1 MIPYVKQQTT
11 MAKTEARGWRN
22 NNPLNIEYNP
32 SNRWRGQVGSDGRF
46 AIFSSREYGYR
57 AALVILRNYQ
67 RRYGLTTLKE
77 MIWRWCPPS
86 ERGNDTI
93 RYIGTVSVRG
103 HLPVDKPLDLGNKSV
118 VVRLLEAMTFV
129 ECGRPGDEG
138 AIRGAFEMLRYGD

>member
-1 MIPYVKQQTT
+1 MT
-11 MAKTEARGWRN
+11 AKSEPRGWRN

-32 SNRWRGQVGSDGRF
+32 RNKWRGQTGSDGRF
-46 AIFSSREYGYR
+46 AIFASREYGYR

-67 RRYGLTTLKE
+67 RRYHLLTLTE
-77 MIWRWCPPS
+77 IIARWCPPG
-86 ERGNDTI
+86 ELGNNTR
-93 RYIGTVSVRG
+93 RYIATVARRG
-103 HLPVDKPLDLGNKSV
+103 CLPMAEPLDLGNKSV

>member
-1 MIPYVKQQTT
+1 MTASKV
-11 MAKTEARGWRN
+11 ARGWRN
-22 NNPLNIEYNP
+22 NNPLNIEYSP
-32 SNRWRGQVGSDGRF
+32 RNRWRGQVGSDGRF

-67 RRYGLTTLKE
+67 RRYGLTTLTE
-77 MIWRWCPPS
+77 IIGRWCPPS
-86 ERGNDTI
+86 ERGNDTP

-103 HLPVDKPLDLGNKSV
+103 HLPVDDPLDLGNKSV

-138 AIRGAFEMLRYGD
+138 AIKGAFEMLRDGD